1 MLSQDP
7 VGQTPS
13 NQWEDLIFDQ
23 SRVIEP
29 RDQPYKKAVSNSFA
43 SYDQT
48 VSQCHCIII
57 IMLWFAVHVVLLF
70 FFLSINFL
78 YSFLG
83 TEVQV

>member
-29 RDQPYKKAVSNSFA
+29 RDQPYKKAVSNSFPRMIK
-43 SYDQT
+43 
-48 VSQCHCIII
+48 QCHNVNYV
-57 IMLWFAVHVVLLF
+57 MFLLYVVLLF
-70 FFLSINFL
+70 FFLSIYFFIL
-78 YSFLG
+78 F
-83 TEVQV
+83 